1 MSEVG
6 NNIRKARE
14 ALGWT
19 QEELAKRMGYKSKTT
34 VNKVEK
40 GVNDIPQS
48 KIVKYAR
55 TLGVTPSVLMGW
67 VTVETDQKA
76 SRIAKVAN
84 LLREDDVLL
93 EMVETLAALSEEK
106 RAVIRPLLTTLAQE

>member
-76 SRIAKVAN
+76 SRIAKVTN

-93 EMVETLAALSEEK
+93 EMVETLATLSEEK
-106 RAVIRPLLTTLAQE
+106 RAVIRPLLATLAQE

>member
-19 QEELAKRMGYKSKTT
+19 QEEPARRMGYKSKTT

-40 GVNDIPQS
+40 GRKDMITM
-48 KIVKYAR
+48 VKN
-55 TLGVTPSVLMGW
+55 
-67 VTVETDQKA
+67 
-76 SRIAKVAN
+76 I
-84 LLREDDVLL
+84 
-93 EMVETLAALSEEK
+93 EK
-106 RAVIRPLLTTLAQE
+106 